1 MSILKAALVAAA
13 FSVAA
18 IAPITAF
25 AQQKVPLRVMNG
37 DGVLI
42 DEGGFIYTGKIT
54 DKGMTMMKGAKGSK
68 SGYIIMMHDGQMFM
82 MPVATSREAK
92 EMLNY

>member
-1 MSILKAALVAAA
+1 MATILSLAVAA
-13 FSVAA
+13 
-18 IAPITAF
+18 PAF
-25 AQQKVPLRVMNG
+25 AQEKIKLRVMNG

-42 DEGGFIYTGKIT
+42 DEDGYIFTGKIT
-54 DKGMTMMKGAKGSK
+54 DKGMTMMKGSK
-68 SGYIIMMHDGQMFM
+68 KTGFVILMHDGKMVM